1 MSIAIYVRGFVGGE
15 YFLELLI
22 VVFSFDMLI
31 TPPCTV
37 CGCCIML
44 SCQDAVSLHLSILQT
59 QTA

>member
-1 MSIAIYVRGFVGGE
+1 MSIAMYVRGSGGGE
-15 YFLELLI
+15 YLFEPLI

-31 TPPCTV
+31 GTPCTV
-37 CGCCIML
+37 CGCCIRL